1 MSKDFLAKAT
11 SFIDSWT
18 KYGITDTKKIKEWLD
33 VGIWNAEIAKELREA
48 GVTPEQTAR
57 AAVVL
62 RDHLGIDRYD
72 GNYYIQN
79 VCSGD
84 VPVDIIIKT
93 AHIMNKLTM
102 MLKIYEAPYSSDN
115 EEYYTKPWY
124 KRGFDLSDI
133 DCWYSVGVWN
143 SDVAVQ
149 LRQAGIGPADV
160 LRAERWLIK
169 NSERD
174 YPKGSPIWAACNGDI
189 PVQMLID
196 AAKESL
202 QRENDPKEKEMT
214 ASIDQA

>member
-1 MSKDFLAKAT
+1 MDKELVKKVT
-11 SFIDSWT
+11 SFIDDWT
-18 KYGITDTKKIKEWLD
+18 RYGMTDMNGIKRWLD
-33 VGIWNAEIAKELREA
+33 VGIWNA
-48 GVTPEQTAR
+48 GVAYEFLKKGITSMQVAR
-57 AAVVL
+57 AVAAL
-62 RDHLGIDRYD
+62 GDLGIKGYD
-72 GNYYIQN
+72 SSYYIEHI
-79 VCSGD
+79 CSGD
-84 VPVDIIIKT
+84 VPVDIIIKI

-102 MLKIYEAPYSSDN
+102 MLEIYEAPCPSDN

-143 SDVAVQ
+143 SEVAAQ
-149 LRQAGIGPADV
+149 LRQAEIGPADI

-189 PVQMLID
+189 PVQVIID

-202 QRENDPKEKEMT
+202 QRENDQKEKEMT
-214 ASIDQA
+214 ASIEKA